1 LGRGGR
7 IEVVGQGENIVNP
20 VFMPRWFDWVVAAL
34 CTAFALVQPVRAGEV
49 ARSDAKAVRQVIEA
63 QLAAFAEDDAEK
75 AFSFAAPSIRES
87 FGTAEKFMAM
97 VRRGYP
103 VVYRPTSVRFLDPVL
118 HGDTLMQRV
127 RMTDDLGAAWM
138 VVYSLERQDD
148 RSWRITACIAARGD
162 GRMT

>member
-1 LGRGGR
+1 MRR
-7 IEVVGQGENIVNP
+7 DFVPQGFAWAIGVL
-20 VFMPRWFDWVVAAL
+20 WAAL
-34 CTAFALVQPVRAGEV
+34 LIVPPVRASEV
-49 ARSDAKAVRQVIEA
+49 ARGDVKAVRQVIEA

-103 VVYRPTSVRFLDPVL
+103 VVYRPTSVRFLEPVM
-118 HGDTLMQRV
+118 HGATLMQRV
-127 RMTDDLGAAWM
+127 RMTDDLGTSWV

-148 RSWRITACIAARGD
+148 QSWRITGCIAARGD
-162 GRMT
+162 GRTT

>member
-1 LGRGGR
+1 MRRSMLS
-7 IEVVGQGENIVNP
+7 
-20 VFMPRWFDWVVAAL
+20 RWFAWGVGALWAAL
-34 CTAFALVQPVRAGEV
+34 LLAPPVQASEV
-49 ARSDAKAVRQVIEA
+49 ARGDAKAVREVIEA

-87 FGTAEKFMAM
+87 FGTAEKFMTM

-103 VVYRPTSVRFLDPVL
+103 VVYRPTSVRFLEPVM

-148 RSWRITACIAARGD
+148 RSWRITACIAARGN

>member
-1 LGRGGR
+1 MP
-7 IEVVGQGENIVNP
+7 QGFAWAIGVL
-20 VFMPRWFDWVVAAL
+20 WAAL
-34 CTAFALVQPVRAGEV
+34 LIVPPVRASEV
-49 ARSDAKAVRQVIEA
+49 ARGDVKAVRQVIEA

-103 VVYRPTSVRFLDPVL
+103 VVYRPTSVRFLEPVM
-118 HGDTLMQRV
+118 HGATLMQRV
-127 RMTDDLGAAWM
+127 RMTDDLGTSWM

-148 RSWRITACIAARGD
+148 QSWRITGCIAARGD
-162 GRMT
+162 GRTT

>member
-1 LGRGGR
+1 MRR
-7 IEVVGQGENIVNP
+7 E
-20 VFMPRWFDWVVAAL
+20 FMPRWFAWAVCALWATLLVAPSAQ
-34 CTAFALVQPVRAGEV
+34 ASEV
-49 ARSDAKAVRQVIEA
+49 PRGDAKAVRQVIEA

>member
-1 LGRGGR
+1 MRRDFVPRGFAWAIG
-7 IEVVGQGENIVNP
+7 VL
-20 VFMPRWFDWVVAAL
+20 WAAL
-34 CTAFALVQPVRAGEV
+34 LIVPPVRASEV
-49 ARSDAKAVRQVIEA
+49 ARGDVKAVRQVIEA

-103 VVYRPTSVRFLDPVL
+103 VVYRPTSVRFLEPVM
-118 HGDTLMQRV
+118 HGATLMQRV
-127 RMTDDLGAAWM
+127 RMTDDLGTSWM

-148 RSWRITACIAARGD
+148 QSWRITGCIAARGD
-162 GRMT
+162 GRTT

>member
-1 LGRGGR
+1 MLS
-7 IEVVGQGENIVNP
+7 
-20 VFMPRWFDWVVAAL
+20 RWFAWGVGALWAAL
-34 CTAFALVQPVRAGEV
+34 LLAPPVQASEV
-49 ARSDAKAVRQVIEA
+49 ARGDAKAVREVIEA

-87 FGTAEKFMAM
+87 FGTAEKFMTM

-103 VVYRPTSVRFLDPVL
+103 VVYRPTSVRFLEPVM

-148 RSWRITACIAARGD
+148 RSWRITACIAARGN

>member
-1 LGRGGR
+1 MRR
-7 IEVVGQGENIVNP
+7 DFVPQGFAWAIGVL
-20 VFMPRWFDWVVAAL
+20 WAAL
-34 CTAFALVQPVRAGEV
+34 LIVPPVRASEV
-49 ARSDAKAVRQVIEA
+49 ARGDVKAVRQVIEA

-103 VVYRPTSVRFLDPVL
+103 VVYRPTSVRFLEPVM
-118 HGDTLMQRV
+118 HGATLMQRV
-127 RMTDDLGAAWM
+127 RMTDDLGTSWM

-148 RSWRITACIAARGD
+148 QSWRITGCIAARGD
-162 GRMT
+162 GRTT

>member
-1 LGRGGR
+1 MRR
-7 IEVVGQGENIVNP
+7 DFVPQGFAWAIGVL
-20 VFMPRWFDWVVAAL
+20 WAAL
-34 CTAFALVQPVRAGEV
+34 LIVPPVRASEV
-49 ARSDAKAVRQVIEA
+49 ARGDVKAVRQVIEA

-103 VVYRPTSVRFLDPVL
+103 VVYRPTSVRFLEPVM
-118 HGDTLMQRV
+118 HGATLMQRV
-127 RMTDDLGAAWM
+127 RMTDDLGTSWM

-148 RSWRITACIAARGD
+148 QSWRITGCIAARGD
-162 GRMT
+162 DRTT